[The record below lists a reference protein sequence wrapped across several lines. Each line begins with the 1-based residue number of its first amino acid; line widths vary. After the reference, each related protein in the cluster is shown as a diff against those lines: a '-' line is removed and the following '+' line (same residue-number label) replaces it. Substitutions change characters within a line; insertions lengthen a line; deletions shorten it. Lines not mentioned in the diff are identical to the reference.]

1 MRNPP
6 LKNST
11 VFPERP
17 DFSIT
22 FLSQT
27 QLLKMV
33 VDLTRHITT
42 LSNFSTTDA
51 QKISLAIDEAVTNVI
66 KHSYLNKS
74 DKDITIEYFLT
85 SEGIKIRIVYA
96 GIPPEPQMK
105 RSTSEHDQE
114 KKEKRSGCQN
124 HENNHGLGRI

>member
-22 FLSQT
+22 FPSQT
-27 QLLKMV
+27 QLLKMA

-42 LSNFSTTDA
+42 LSNFSTTDS
-51 QKISLAIDEAVTNVI
+51 QKIALAIDEAVTNVI

-96 GIPPEPQMK
+96 GIPPTRRMK
-105 RSTSEHDQE
+105 RSILNS
-114 KKEKRSGCQN
+114 
-124 HENNHGLGRI
+124 